1 MISSRRS
8 SFSRSPSIRRLT
20 GMPVHLPTMSAIS
33 FSVTV
38 SCTMEFSPV
47 CFSAA
52 ASASLS
58 CFSRAGRSE
67 YLSLAAF
74 SYSRFACARSI
85 SPFICSILDFSSF
98 TLSTPLFSASQ
109 RDFMALNCSFSSA
122 SSFLSS
128 SRRSRESWSSSFLRA
143 ISSISCCMILRR
155 RSSSSAGMESISV
168 RIIAQASSTRSMA
181 LSGRKRSVI

>member
-1 MISSRRS
+1 
-8 SFSRSPSIRRLT
+8 
-20 GMPVHLPTMSAIS
+20 MPVHLPTMSAIS

-155 RSSSSAGMESISV
+155 RSSSSAGIESISV